1 MAVSN
6 QLCKTLT
13 KDFYLFDCYKPRYS
27 SGDDMLIQ
35 SVNYKFI
42 CIFYTVK
49 LSHIQFCK

>member
-6 QLCKTLT
+6 QLDKTLT
-13 KDFYLFDCYKPRYS
+13 EDFIIFDCYKHRYS

-49 LSHIQFCK
+49 SSHIQIFK